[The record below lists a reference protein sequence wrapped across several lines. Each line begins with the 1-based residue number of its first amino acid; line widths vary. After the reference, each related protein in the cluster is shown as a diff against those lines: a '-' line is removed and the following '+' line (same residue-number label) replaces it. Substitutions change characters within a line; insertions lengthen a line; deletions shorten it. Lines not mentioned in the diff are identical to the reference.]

1 MTELRFLGVD
11 DGAFSKQDSSV
22 IIIGVVTRG
31 NSVVEA
37 VLSDEVVVDGD
48 DATEKIISLARKARP
63 QLHAIFLNGIALAG
77 FNAVD
82 INAVARE
89 AKIPVVAIVRKK
101 PDMKSIESA
110 LSKVPNG
117 AKKLETIRAA
127 GRLFKDGVFF
137 QAAGATPG
145 EARDLMRAAAQRA
158 KVPECLRLAHL
169 IASGVTMGESA
180 GRA

>member
-1 MTELRFLGVD
+1 MTGLRFLGVD
-11 DGAFSKQDSSV
+11 DGAFSKTDKSV
-22 IIIGVVTRG
+22 IVIGVVTRG

-37 VLSDEVVVDGD
+37 VLSDSVAVDGD
-48 DATEKIISLARKARP
+48 DATEKIIALARKAPR
-63 QLHAIFLNGIALAG
+63 LHAVFLNGIALAG

-82 INAVARE
+82 INAAARSLHV
-89 AKIPVVAIVRKK
+89 PVIAIVRKK
-101 PDMKSIESA
+101 PEMESIERA
-110 LSKVPNG
+110 LAKVAGG

-145 EARDLMRAAAQRA
+145 EARELMQAASQRA

-169 IASGVTMGESA
+169 IASGVTMGEST